1 MSETERYMKE
11 TLKPTYQER
20 FIHKQAF
27 ACFPQYAYFVVRNRT
42 LLVYQ
47 DEETYQQCPER
58 PMSFLNLSSLVCT
71 LTDDALRLS
80 NDFTEMNLRHP
91 QPEKLLELLQA
102 IENGRTMV
110 GAVHLYPKRFIYLGS
125 IGSSKTS
132 K

>member
-20 FIHKQAF
+20 FIYRQAF
-27 ACFPQYAYFVVRNRT
+27 ACFPHYAYFVVRNRS

-47 DEETYQQCPER
+47 DEEAYQQCPER

-71 LTDDALRLS
+71 LTEDTLRLS

-110 GAVHLYPKRFIYLGS
+110 GAVNLYPKRFIYLGS